1 MRPLPFATPKP
12 KWLAVAAV
20 LAAGLIWLFW
30 QESRRVLATPF
41 TAWEKDAAADCAVV
55 LTGGPNRVR
64 EGLDL
69 LAQKQIKKLI
79 LSGVNPRSS
88 LREIFPQLPYYGSIS
103 EDDVVLEKRSLT
115 TYGNVQQTL
124 ALVEALKCRD
134 LVVVTSRL
142 HMYRA
147 MQTFRGA
154 FPTGFPLNEHSVF
167 SGALEPEWD
176 ELATETLKSVF
187 YSLWAY

>member
-1 MRPLPFATPKP
+1 LPLVTPKL
-12 KWLAVAAV
+12 KWALVFSA
-20 LAAGLIWLFW
+20 LGIGLIWLFW
-30 QESRRVLATPF
+30 HESGRVRSMTF
-41 TAWEKDAAADCAVV
+41 TGWDRDIQADCAVV

-69 LAQKQIKKLI
+69 LAQGQIKKLI
-79 LSGVNPRSS
+79 LAGVNPRSS
-88 LREIFPQLPYYGSIS
+88 LREIFPQLPFYGSIH

-134 LVVVTSRL
+134 LAVVTSRT

-147 MQTFRGA
+147 MRTFRAA
-154 FPTGFPLNEHSVF
+154 FPHDYPFVEHAVL
-167 SGALEPEWD
+167 SGSLDVDWDEVALEP
-176 ELATETLKSVF
+176 LKR
-187 YSLWAY
+187 